1 MSAITSETSLVQEF
15 LAPLAV
21 AEPGAFGLLD
31 DCAALTPRPGMDW
44 VVKTDPV
51 IAGVHFFPND
61 KPGDIGWKALA
72 VNVSDLAA
80 KGAIPRA
87 YLLALSFPTAPEREW
102 MSAFAEG
109 LRAAQT
115 AFGCHLVGGDTDKST
130 GPLSIGVTVFGEV
143 PTGRM
148 VRRATARVGDI
159 VYVSGSI
166 GDSALGLHARTN
178 GFARKF
184 WPIDTE
190 ERAYLNLR
198 YLRPVPRLELR
209 QALLAHASAAMDISD
224 GLAKDLERMAS
235 ASGVAAHVRL
245 ADVPLSSGAAKIV
258 ASIAEWQTKVVTGG
272 DDYEILCAV
281 PPSRAAGFERDAVA
295 SKMRVTAIGTFA
307 AGAGLSIVDP
317 SGAVVV
323 LDRTGWDHFG

>member
-15 LAPLAV
+15 LAPLAS

-72 VNVSDLAA
+72 VNISDLAA

-87 YLLALSFPTAPEREW
+87 YLLALSFPAAPEREW
-102 MSAFAEG
+102 MAAFAEG

-143 PTGRM
+143 P
-148 VRRATARVGDI
+148 AT
-159 VYVSGSI
+159 
-166 GDSALGLHARTN
+166 
-178 GFARKF
+178 
-184 WPIDTE
+184 
-190 ERAYLNLR
+190 
-198 YLRPVPRLELR
+198 
-209 QALLAHASAAMDISD
+209 
-224 GLAKDLERMAS
+224 
-235 ASGVAAHVRL
+235 
-245 ADVPLSSGAAKIV
+245 LS
-258 ASIAEWQTKVVTGG
+258 T
-272 DDYEILCAV
+272 
-281 PPSRAAGFERDAVA
+281 SRAASVTVRLGC
-295 SKMRVTAIGTFA
+295 MRGPM
-307 AGAGLSIVDP
+307 GLP
-317 SGAVVV
+317 ANSGRSTRKSA
-323 LDRTGWDHFG
+323 RI